1 MSRKDQDVMMK
12 ISLGL
17 KISEIW
23 WSDLY
28 SGKDEGGRTE
38 MLQTCE
44 EEKCKCNGKKVWEVG
59 KGGYK

>member
-1 MSRKDQDVMMK
+1 MMK